1 MEASTDVLQTSH
13 CRMRFTYPAYKQS
26 QARDRRMRFAYP
38 AYMLPEQRFV
48 IPAQAGIQSI

>member
-1 MEASTDVLQTSH
+1 M
-13 CRMRFTYPAYKQS
+13 
-26 QARDRRMRFAYP
+26 DRRMRFDYP